1 MRERED
7 SPMIFE
13 AIAAIKIANEAIGA
27 IKEFAGHVE
36 SVGQM
41 GKDLTK
47 LADAKAELQQS
58 AADGDMEAFW
68 ALEDIKRH
76 EAEVKQMFIYN
87 GRAGLWDDYCKF
99 IENRKM
105 MRENERKRQEE
116 KAKAK
121 KKLIK
126 DTLIYGSVGA
136 ACLAVVGAGIW
147 LLMWLISLK

>member
-1 MRERED
+1 
-7 SPMIFE
+7 MIFE

-47 LADAKAELQQS
+47 LADAKDELEKS

-76 EAEVKQMFIYN
+76 EAEVKNMFIYQ
-87 GRAGLWDDYCKF
+87 GRPGLWDDYCKF
-99 IENRKM
+99 IANRKEL
-105 MRENERKRQEE
+105 RRKAAERE
-116 KAKAK
+116 KAKKLARK
-121 KKLIK
+121 KAIK
-126 DTLIYGSVGA
+126 DGLIVTAGLLGGVTVVGVAGLLIY
-136 ACLAVVGAGIW
+136 W
-147 LLMWLISLK
+147 LVSLKGR

>member
-1 MRERED
+1 
-7 SPMIFE
+7 MIFE

-47 LADAKAELQQS
+47 LADAKDELQKS

-68 ALEDIKRH
+68 ALEDIKRL

-87 GRAGLWDDYCKF
+87 GRPGLWDDYVKF
-99 IENRKM
+99 IENRKTL
-105 MRENERKRQEE
+105 RENERKRAE
-116 KAKAK
+116 AK
-121 KKLIK
+121 K
-126 DTLIYGSVGA
+126 A
-136 ACLAVVGAGIW
+136 ARKKAIRDGLVWTGIGVAVLGVVGGALA
-147 LLMWLISLK
+147 LLLFIIGLKGK

>member
-1 MRERED
+1 
-7 SPMIFE
+7 MIFE

-47 LADAKAELQQS
+47 LADAKEQLEKDAK
-58 AADGDMEAFW
+58 DGDMEAFW

-87 GRAGLWDDYCKF
+87 GRPGLWDDYCKF

-105 MRENERKRQEE
+105 MRENEKKRAEAKRVAKRKAI
-116 KAKAK
+116 KNG
-121 KKLIK
+121 LIVTAGLLGGI
-126 DTLIYGSVGA
+126 TLIGV
-136 ACLAVVGAGIW
+136 AGLIVY
-147 LLMWLISLK
+147 WLISLKGK

>member
-1 MRERED
+1 
-7 SPMIFE
+7 MIFE
-13 AIAAIKIANEAIGA
+13 AIAAIKIANEAISA

-47 LADAKAELQQS
+47 LADAKDELQKS

-76 EAEVKQMFIYN
+76 EAEVKQQFIYA
-87 GRAGLWDDYCKF
+87 GRPGLWDDYCTF
-99 IENRKM
+99 IANRKTL
-105 MRENERKRQEE
+105 RENERKRIAAQ
-116 KAKAK
+116 KARR

-126 DTLIYGSVGA
+126 DWSIGVGA
-136 ACLAVVGAGIW
+136 TIAVLSVVGFAVYAIYW
-147 LLMWLISLK
+147 LVQLKGK